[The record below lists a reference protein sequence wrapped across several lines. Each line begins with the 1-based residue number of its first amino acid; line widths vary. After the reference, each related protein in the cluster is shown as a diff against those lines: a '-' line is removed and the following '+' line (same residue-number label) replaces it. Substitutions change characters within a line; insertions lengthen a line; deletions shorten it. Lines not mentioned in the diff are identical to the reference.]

1 VYLERELRQLLENVR
16 HDENIQLGTSGSS
29 VAKIQ
34 KNM

>member
-1 VYLERELRQLLENVR
+1 MSLERELRQLLENGWP
-16 HDENIQLGTSGSS
+16 DENIQLGTSGSP

>member
-1 VYLERELRQLLENVR
+1 MSLERELRQLLENGLP
-16 HDENIQLGTSGSS
+16 DENIQLGTSGSS